1 MDEEKTEPKETSL
14 FVDTET
20 KRKIGVIARA
30 YERTMAGQVRWWASR
45 EYAELE
51 RLKLL
56 PVETPAQPVVKPIV
70 E

>member
-1 MDEEKTEPKETSL
+1 MDDERAEPKETSL
-14 FVDTET
+14 FVDGET

-56 PVETPAQPVVKPIV
+56 PAEKSTETTLKSI
-70 E
+70 EE

>member
-20 KRKIGVIARA
+20 KRKIGIIARA

-45 EYAELE
+45 EYSELE

-56 PVETPAQPVVKPIV
+56 PAEPAESVVKPIV